1 MENDEGKYLR
11 LKATYRDGEGGEKA
25 AYVRSEFRVR
35 EDVTRRLLNEAPTF
49 DGDEAE
55 TRKIPENADVRDAVG
70 SPVVATDGNKADSG
84 RLTYSIVPGEDDSAS
99 FSIHKATG
107 QIRVA
112 ARSWTTSSALGQLVA
127 PSC

>member
-1 MENDEGKYLR
+1 M
-11 LKATYRDGEGGEKA
+11 KATYRDGEGGEKA

-35 EDVTRRLLNEAPTF
+35 EDVTDDLNDAPTF
-49 DGDEAE
+49 DGDDAE

-84 RLTYSIVPGEDDSAS
+84 RLTYSIVAEDDAAS

-112 ARSWTTSSALGQLVA
+112 AKLDHELGSGSVSWQH
-127 PSC
+127 C